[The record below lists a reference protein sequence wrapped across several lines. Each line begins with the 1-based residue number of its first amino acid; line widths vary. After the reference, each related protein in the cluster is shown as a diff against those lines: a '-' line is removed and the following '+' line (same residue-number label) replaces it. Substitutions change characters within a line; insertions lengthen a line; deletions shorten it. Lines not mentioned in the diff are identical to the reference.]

1 MVHDLRQPLDALA
14 IYAEL
19 LAQDPTQAVELA
31 PRMVRVTA
39 LAQSLAR
46 SLQDLVTLRGPA
58 TQPVRAVVDVP
69 TLLSELAAVY
79 EPLARHKGL
88 QWRVRGIGAATLVS
102 DAAWLRRVLGNL
114 LANAVRYTA
123 HGGVLLAVRRR
134 AGRIAFEVW
143 DTGPG
148 LVPADQQRVFEPLVR
163 LTAAGERAL
172 AAANDV
178 HARLGVLAREMDA
191 LRKRDV
197 AAAEV
202 MQQLFGGTGTDAPDV
217 LRLQTLHPAIVQ
229 VDVKPKE

>member
-31 PRMVRVTA
+31 PRMVRATA

-163 LTAAGERAL
+163 LTAAGEGAGLGL
-172 AAANDV
+172 AVVREGAQ
-178 HARLGVLAREMDA
+178 RLGCEVT
-191 LRKRDV
+191 LRSRPGRGSV
-197 AAAEV
+197 
-202 MQQLFGGTGTDAPDV
+202 FGLVFSTSSAG
-217 LRLQTLHPAIVQ
+217 R
-229 VDVKPKE
+229 